1 MTETPLPSTVPPPA
15 KTEVVET
22 IKSET
27 VVKGNKPLNTESTV
41 FGVSV
46 RGWIALL
53 LLGTMC
59 GMAIMGKPVTEPL
72 YSACI
77 AALGLYFGHTK
88 PK

>member
-1 MTETPLPSTVPPPA
+1 MTEPTALPETKPQTIVTETV
-15 KTEVVET
+15 
-22 IKSET
+22 KSET
-27 VVKGNKPLNTESTV
+27 TVKGNKPLSSESTLI
-41 FGVSV
+41 GVSV

-59 GMAIMGKPVTEPL
+59 GMAIMGKTVTEPL

-77 AALGLYFGHTK
+77 AALGLYFGHAK